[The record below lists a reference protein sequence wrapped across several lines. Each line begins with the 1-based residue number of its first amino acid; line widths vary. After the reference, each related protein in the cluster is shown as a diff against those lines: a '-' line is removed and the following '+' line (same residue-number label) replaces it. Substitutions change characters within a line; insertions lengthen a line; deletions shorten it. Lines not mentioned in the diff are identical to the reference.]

1 MSEEPD
7 PYVTDPLWTKPVIT
21 DEQLRKF
28 IWQEIGAQI
37 LHTDTLASPVEMS
50 IMRDASIRG
59 VRLMFR
65 SYVAAGGPSIG
76 HMEVA
81 DTWWDQWKEEHPRL
95 SRYLRPPT
103 FRYVEHK
110 FFARICPHLPR
121 APGSGGEHEFWVSD
135 RVPDASTPTDD

>member
-1 MSEEPD
+1 
-7 PYVTDPLWTKPVIT
+7 
-21 DEQLRKF
+21 
-28 IWQEIGAQI
+28 
-37 LHTDTLASPVEMS
+37 
-50 IMRDASIRG
+50 
-59 VRLMFR
+59 MFR

-110 FFARICPHLPR
+110 FFGRICPHLPHP
-121 APGSGGEHEFWVSD
+121 AGERDHILWVSD
-135 RVPDASTPTDD
+135 AATPTDD